1 MNCVIGKGKC
11 CSHVKGLAGRDLS
24 RSLRLSQATATTT
37 QMWMYNACR
46 EARVIALVWNISQS
60 PGDFFFYAFQQAI
73 LFFYLAVAIKDL
85 PLLLFSLFHHL
96 FHHLISLLFSFEVTL
111 FIPMRICIWWYK
123 KERFRCTP
131 LTLVNTW
138 CNAKFLQIC
147 FEEETNSSISWMA
160 WWAHLSTFSISG
172 ELLLWVD
179 FLWSLRKPKFL
190 LCFTLTNYVHFI
202 HIHED

>member
-37 QMWMYNACR
+37 QMWMYNAFR
-46 EARVIALVWNISQS
+46 EERAIALVWNTPQS
-60 PGDFFFYAFQQAI
+60 PGDYFFLRISASNY
-73 LFFYLAVAIKDL
+73 FFYLAVAIKDL
-85 PLLLFSLFHHL
+85 PLLLFSLFHNL

-131 LTLVNTW
+131 P
-138 CNAKFLQIC
+138 FLI
-147 FEEETNSSISWMA
+147 
-160 WWAHLSTFSISG
+160 
-172 ELLLWVD
+172 V
-179 FLWSLRKPKFL
+179 FLWTFKKNL
-190 LCFTLTNYVHFI
+190 
-202 HIHED
+202 